1 MVSTASYEARAHGV
15 RSGTPLRVAARRLPA
30 GLQGAVFL
38 PVDMETYERA
48 SAEVMQV
55 LRSFPV
61 DVEVLGWDEAFVGPP
76 AGDRGLAAELAEEL
90 RAAVRSATGLTCS
103 VGVGDNEL
111 QATATD
117 FGKPDGVGTLR
128 SVDWDEVMG
137 PLTVDA
143 LWGIGSRTRAR
154 LEDLGIRTV
163 ADLAATPAAD
173 LAERFGPRT
182 GPWLRRLGRGVDSSA
197 VDPTP
202 WVARGHSREL
212 TLQED
217 TEDWA
222 EVAEHARALA
232 AKVADDVAR
241 EGRPAT
247 RVGVKIRFRPFITR
261 QRSLTLPSP
270 SSDPAVITE
279 AVADLLGAL
288 RAVPPG
294 ASGRG
299 QRHAAA
305 PGGGLA
311 ERGLG
316 RRFGRQQGLGSSQGV
331 PVTSSA
337 RPRADQALDAGVRLG
352 LVVYGVVHLLLAY
365 TAIRLALGDRDQ
377 QASQGGR
384 CPTWRRAVPEPPGWW
399 WSRSGSQPWWCGRSG
414 RPRPGHR
421 DEDGAKRGLK
431 RVSSAVRAV
440 VYGALGVVA
449 LQKAFSSGSSGGG
462 TDSMTR
468 QVMTAPAGQTLV
480 GLWAWSWSASG
491 ADLVFQLGHPTVP
504 QAAGLGCRQG

>member
-1 MVSTASYEARAHGV
+1 MLHVDLDQFLVAVERLRRPELVGRPVVVGGRGDPTERGVVSTASYEARAHGV
-15 RSGTPLRVAARRLPA
+15 RSGTPLRVAARRLPT
-30 GLQGAVFL
+30 GPQGAVFL
-38 PVDMETYERA
+38 PVDMETYQRA

-61 DVEVLGWDEAFVGPP
+61 DVEVLGWDEAFVGPRP
-76 AGDRGLAAELAEEL
+76 ETAGSPHELAEEL

-103 VGVGDNEL
+103 VGVGDNKL
-111 QATATD
+111 QAKLATD

-128 SVDWDEVMG
+128 SADWDEVMG
-137 PLTVDA
+137 PRPVDA

-222 EVAEHARALA
+222 EVADHARTLA

-270 SSDPAVITE
+270 SSDPTVITD
-279 AVADLLGAL
+279 AVADLLG
-288 RAVPPG
+288 RF
-294 ASGRG
+294 
-299 QRHAAA
+299 
-305 PGGGLA
+305 
-311 ERGLG
+311 ER
-316 RRFGRQQGLGSSQGV
+316 S
-331 PVTSSA
+331 
-337 RPRADQALDAGVRLG
+337 RPVRL
-352 LVVYGVVHLLLAY
+352 VGVSVTLLLPE
-365 TAIRLALGDRDQ
+365 GD
-377 QASQGGR
+377 
-384 CPTWRRAVPEPPGWW
+384 
-399 WSRSGSQPWWCGRSG
+399 
-414 RPRPGHR
+414 
-421 DEDGAKRGLK
+421 
-431 RVSSAVRAV
+431 
-440 VYGALGVVA
+440 
-449 LQKAFSSGSSGGG
+449 
-462 TDSMTR
+462 
-468 QVMTAPAGQTLV
+468 
-480 GLWAWSWSASG
+480 
-491 ADLVFQLGHPTVP
+491 
-504 QAAGLGCRQG
+504 